1 MYNDT
6 VLVTGGAGFIGQH
19 LTTELLSLGR
29 TVTVLDDFSTG
40 SPLTPHPML
49 RVIKGDISDSEIRE
63 EALHQVKSVINLAAI
78 ASVPLCESKPEL
90 SSTVNYLAAEKL
102 FQEASNRGVSAIL
115 HASTSALY
123 GVPEELPLTEK
134 SSIRPIGKYG
144 LDKQSAEVAL
154 LSIKTTP
161 VCALRLFN
169 VFGPGQQRGSP
180 YSGVLTIFAE
190 RISKQQPLTIFGD
203 GLQTRDFIH
212 VKDVVSAFISCLND
226 LEREGQESMVNGQ
239 KFNVCSGES
248 LTLLD
253 VIEAFGS
260 TSSLLPD
267 VNFEPPREGDIL
279 HSLGS
284 FDALNKS
291 IGWAPTQDFSQRLSE
306 LLL

>member
-1 MYNDT
+1 MNNDT

-29 TVTVLDDFSTG
+29 KVTVLDDFSTG
-40 SPLTPHPML
+40 LTLAPHPML
-49 RVIKGDISDSEIRE
+49 RVIEGDISNPLIRE
-63 EALHQVKSVINLAAI
+63 EALYQVKSVINLAAI
-78 ASVPLCESKPEL
+78 ASVSLCESEPEL
-90 SSTVNYLAAEKL
+90 SSKVNFLAAENL
-102 FQEASNRGVSAIL
+102 FREASNRDVSAIL

-123 GVPEELPLTEK
+123 GVPEELPLTEN
-134 SSIRPIGKYG
+134 SSIHPIGKYG
-144 LDKQSAEVAL
+144 LDKESAENAL

-169 VFGPGQQRGSP
+169 VFGLGQKRGSP
-180 YSGVLTIFAE
+180 YSGVLTIFAD

-212 VKDVVSAFISCLND
+212 VKDVVSAFISCLYD
-226 LEREGQESMVNGQ
+226 LEKEGQKSMVNGK

-253 VIEAFGS
+253 VVEAFSSAS
-260 TSSLLPD
+260 TLLPEI
-267 VNFEPPREGDIL
+267 NFEPPREGDIL

-284 FDALNKS
+284 FDELNKS
-291 IGWAPTQDFSQRLSE
+291 IGWTPTQDFSQRLGE